1 MAPPGEN
8 LHLRVC
14 EMDLHSIAVEFDLMD
29 PALPVRYFLDLRRQG
44 RRYKAGKG
52 ALAPIAAGFLRWTAT
67 ASAHADRQ
75 RKLHVAIAPFVSIGE
90 CLQALRHISS
100 LEVAA
105 VAYFLRHI
113 LRDILRPTLSGVEAH
128 HANRVVILPQSSP

>member
-44 RRYKAGKG
+44 RRYKAGEG
-52 ALAPIAAGFLRWTAT
+52 GLG
-67 ASAHADRQ
+67 ADRG
-75 RKLHVAIAPFVSIGE
+75 RLPALDSHGFSPCGSAAEAARRDS
-90 CLQALRHISS
+90 ALRID
-100 LEVAA
+100 
-105 VAYFLRHI
+105 R
-113 LRDILRPTLSGVEAH
+113 
-128 HANRVVILPQSSP
+128 